1 MAVKLVLIALSS
13 LLVVSC
19 TNFDDHQL
27 KVEKNAESLNGVKFS
42 ISLIGND
49 QIHCKGIIKY
59 NNIPLHQFTIDSY
72 NFDSP
77 SEFLINYSNFPN
89 IGEQLATDFVLER
102 QPHLEILI
110 QNRDNE
116 FYRTEYLA
124 LNPKIPPIITG
135 IKLLDK
141 EISKK
146 FPIGFRQEI
155 SNIDFYL
162 FQENVSVNNYTLE
175 QITTVSVLIKNN
187 TKILQTVVPAGETI
201 HIYKGKKYLQTSVL
215 CDSVSFNPHLILYPS
230 LSNKYY
236 DGPNLYE
243 IAKAHYTE
251 QNKAATTIKMKSGKY
266 LLEQNF
272 YVEQLIGEY
281 DLFLILSEG
290 ENDYF
295 YYDLGSI
302 IFDNIA
308 PEFNKW
314 IVGNHHFR
322 GNGLFEGK
330 VYLDY
335 SILWGGNPYE
345 VVFSG
350 KVYGDVANIAVD
362 GQRIN
367 FKRNSDLIFSKKIY
381 IQDGYKDVNIKIS
394 DGAGNLKNYTLPLI
408 LSQ

>member
-1 MAVKLVLIALSS
+1 
-13 LLVVSC
+13 
-19 TNFDDHQL
+19 
-27 KVEKNAESLNGVKFS
+27 
-42 ISLIGND
+42 
-49 QIHCKGIIKY
+49 
-59 NNIPLHQFTIDSY
+59 
-72 NFDSP
+72 
-77 SEFLINYSNFPN
+77 
-89 IGEQLATDFVLER
+89 
-102 QPHLEILI
+102 
-110 QNRDNE
+110 
-116 FYRTEYLA
+116 
-124 LNPKIPPIITG
+124 
-135 IKLLDK
+135 
-141 EISKK
+141 
-146 FPIGFRQEI
+146 
-155 SNIDFYL
+155 
-162 FQENVSVNNYTLE
+162 
-175 QITTVSVLIKNN
+175 
-187 TKILQTVVPAGETI
+187 
-201 HIYKGKKYLQTSVL
+201 
-215 CDSVSFNPHLILYPS
+215 ILYPS